1 MIAAV
6 LASAVANAIDLGST
20 VTMFAILRTIRKPL
34 RLLLLPI
41 FAILLSACDP
51 AALGGL
57 GNAGGPKIDPTAPV
71 PVALLIPRGGS
82 ASDDLLAKNLENAA
96 RLAIRDLDGVQIDLR
111 VYGTAGKAGTAAT
124 AAAQAVADGAK
135 IILGPVYGEA
145 ANAAG
150 LAVADAGINVLSFS
164 NNTTIAGGNVFVLGP
179 TFNNTANRLVSYAKR
194 AGKDKIVV
202 LHANNIGGQLGR
214 NAIQQAIA
222 ANGATMSGSVE
233 YALSQE
239 AVLASV
245 PKVKA
250 LMNTTGANALF
261 MTANS
266 ATALP
271 LLADLLPSAGV
282 TNSSSQYIGLTRWDI
297 PAQTLALPGIQ
308 GGWFALPD
316 PAPSAAFAARYSAAY
331 GGRPLDIAGLA
342 FDGVA
347 AIGSL
352 VKSGKKNAL
361 TGAALTQGAGFKG
374 ASGIFRLR
382 ADGTNQRGLAVA
394 TIRNNQVVMLEA
406 APKAF
411 SGAGF

>member
-1 MIAAV
+1 
-6 LASAVANAIDLGST
+6 
-20 VTMFAILRTIRKPL
+20 MFALLRTIRKPI
-34 RLLLLPI
+34 RLLMLPI

-57 GNAGGPKIDPTAPV
+57 GGNIGPKIDPNAPV
-71 PVALLIPRGGS
+71 PVALLIPRGGT
-82 ASDDLLAKNLENAA
+82 ASDNLLAKNLENAA

-111 VYGTAGKAGTAAT
+111 VYGTAGKASTAAT
-124 AAAQAVADGAK
+124 AASQAVADGAK

-150 LAVADAGINVLSFS
+150 VAVAEAGVNVLSFS

-194 AGKDKIVV
+194 SGKDKIVV

-214 NAIQQAIA
+214 NAIQQAVA
-222 ANGATMSGSVE
+222 ANGATLAGNVE

-239 AVLASV
+239 AVRAAV

-250 LMNTTGANALF
+250 MMASSGANALF

-266 ATALP
+266 STALP
-271 LLADLLPSAGV
+271 LLSDLLPSAGI
-282 TNSSSQYIGLTRWDI
+282 TNDTSQFIGLTRWDV

-316 PAPSAAFAARYSAAY
+316 PGATAAFASRYNASY
-331 GGRPLDIAGLA
+331 GDRPLDIAGLA
-342 FDGVA
+342 FDGIA

-374 ASGIFRLR
+374 ANGIFRLLS
-382 ADGTNQRGLAVA
+382 DGTNQRGLAVA
-394 TIRNNQVVMLEA
+394 TIRNKQVVLLEA

-411 SGAGF
+411 GGAGF

>member
-6 LASAVANAIDLGST
+6 LASAVAYAIDLGST

-41 FAILLSACDP
+41 FAIFLSACDP

-57 GNAGGPKIDPTAPV
+57 GTSGGPKIDPNAPV

-82 ASDDLLAKNLENAA
+82 ASDNLLAKNLENAA

-111 VYGTAGKAGTAAT
+111 VYGTAGKASTAANAT
-124 AAAQAVADGAK
+124 AQAIADGAK

-150 LAVADAGINVLSFS
+150 HAAAQAGVNVLSFS

-179 TFNNTANRLVSYAKR
+179 TFDNTANRLVNYAKR

-202 LHANNIGGQLGR
+202 LHADNIGGQLGR

-222 ANGATMSGSVE
+222 ANGATLSGSVE

-239 AVLASV
+239 AVRASV

-250 LMNTTGANALF
+250 LMDTTGANALF

-297 PAQTLALPGIQ
+297 PAQTLALSGIQ

-316 PAPSAAFAARYSAAY
+316 PAPSAAFASRYNAAY
-331 GGRPLDIAGLA
+331 GERPLDIAGLA
-342 FDGVA
+342 FDGIA
-347 AIGSL
+347 AVGSL

-394 TIRNNQVVMLEA
+394 TVRNNQVVMLEA

>member
-1 MIAAV
+1 M
-6 LASAVANAIDLGST
+6 
-20 VTMFAILRTIRKPL
+20 RTIRKPF
-34 RLLLLPI
+34 RLLILPI

-51 AALGGL
+51 AAF
-57 GNAGGPKIDPTAPV
+57 NSSGGPKIDPNVAI

-96 RLAIRDLDGVQIDLR
+96 RLAIRDLDGVKIDLR
-111 VYGTAGKAGTAAT
+111 VYGTAGKASTAAT

-150 LAVADAGINVLSFS
+150 IEAAKAGVNVLSFS
-164 NNTTIAGGNVFVLGP
+164 NNTTIAGGNVFVLGS
-179 TFNNTANRLVSYAKR
+179 TFDNTANRLVSYAKS
-194 AGKDKIVV
+194 AGKDKIVI
-202 LHANNIGGQLGR
+202 LHANDIGGQLGR

-222 ANGATMSGSVE
+222 TNGATMAGSVE

-239 AVLASV
+239 DVRAAV
-245 PKVKA
+245 PKVKS
-250 LMNTTGANALF
+250 LMSSTGANALF

-271 LLADLLPSAGV
+271 LLADLLPSAGI
-282 TNSSSQYIGLTRWDI
+282 TNSSSQYIGLTRWDV
-297 PAQTLALPGIQ
+297 PAQTLALPGVQ

-316 PAPSAAFAARYSAAY
+316 PGASAAFASRYNDAY
-331 GGRPLDIAGLA
+331 GERPLDIAGLA

-374 ASGIFRLR
+374 ANGIFRLR
-382 ADGTNQRGLAVA
+382 PDGTNERGLAVA
-394 TIRNNQVVMLEA
+394 TIRNNQVVLLDA

-411 SGAGF
+411 GGAGF